1 MKNILKIALFWIY
14 LMVSY
19 TAHAQLT
26 WQRVVGSPANEYLL
40 DLILTNDSN
49 YAFTGSIDELDSIRL
64 LLCKMDQ
71 NGNIIWNKTYLANS
85 YSFGKSL
92 IQTNDGGYLIAG
104 DTYVALNGIM
114 LMRTNNMGDTLW
126 TRTIQDTIGLTSR
139 TIFQKNNGSYIL
151 SGNLLTSTGFCL
163 IEMDTAGNIVWSK
176 KYLTNGVTTF
186 QTLETTNGAL
196 LVVGEDLGTMDSM
209 RTICLQMDSYGNL
222 LQNKTI
228 QLIGFETMLVQSVS
242 NTIDSGLIVAGIDYS
257 RTSPF
262 KIILTK
268 LNNNLDILWTKVIS
282 DSTGEYL
289 PTNAYIKQCVDSGFI
304 ITGAVKGNFPD
315 SMSIYLLK
323 TDELGNVLW
332 SRIIGALDSPRGEA
346 SYQVIQNIDGGY
358 LVGGYTDFLGAS
370 TIGVR
375 DIYLVK
381 TDGEGNSSCWNYPGH
396 FVSQAGNVLIDSI
409 PIQVDTGVVCIQQS
423 VSIRTPVLRDD
434 TLCFTNSVQEVNDN
448 FPKLYCH
455 PNPVRDF
462 TFISFPNPSNLKCS
476 LTLYDMTG
484 RVRRKMLRVENT
496 LTRFEKGDL
505 EAGLYIFEINSETKV
520 MGVGKLLIE

>member
-1 MKNILKIALFWIY
+1 MKNILKIALFWSC
-14 LMVSY
+14 LMLNY

-26 WQRVVGSPANEYLL
+26 WQRVVGSPSNESVL

-49 YAFTGSIDELDSIRL
+49 YALTGFMDELDSTRV
-64 LLCKMDQ
+64 LLCKMDL
-71 NGNIIWNKTYLANS
+71 NGNIIWNKTYLMNS

-104 DTYVALNGIM
+104 DTYGVLNEI
-114 LMRTNNMGDTLW
+114 LLIRTNNMGDTLW

-139 TIFQKNNGSYIL
+139 TIFQKNNGSFIL
-151 SGNLLTSTGFCL
+151 SGDLQTSNGFFF

-176 KYLTNGVTTF
+176 KYQTNKVVTS
-186 QTLETTNGAL
+186 QTLQTTNGEL
-196 LVVGEDLGTMDSM
+196 FTVGEEWGTLDST
-209 RTICLQMDSYGNL
+209 RTLCLQMDSYGNL

-228 QLIGFETMLVQSVS
+228 QLSGSEWMFAQSVS
-242 NTIDSGLIVAGIDYS
+242 NTVDSGLIVAGVSYS
-257 RTSPF
+257 RTSRY

-268 LNNNLDILWTKVIS
+268 LNNNMDVLWNKVIS
-282 DSTGEYL
+282 DTTSGYM
-289 PTNAYIKQCVDSGFI
+289 PTDVYIKQCLDSGFI
-304 ITGAVKGNFPD
+304 ITGGAREDFID
-315 SMSIYLLK
+315 SLSMYLLK
-323 TDELGNVLW
+323 TDEQGNVLW

-346 SYQVIQNIDGGY
+346 AQQVIQNSDGGY

-370 TIGVR
+370 TIGVK

-381 TDGEGNSSCWNYPGH
+381 TDGEGNSTCWNYPGH

-409 PIQVDTGVVCIQQS
+409 PIQVNTGVVCIQQS
-423 VSIRTPVLRDD
+423 VSIRIPVLRND
-434 TLCFTNSVQEVNDN
+434 TLCFTSSVQEVNGN
-448 FPKLYCH
+448 YPKLYCH

-462 TFISFPNPSNLKCS
+462 TLISFPNPNNLKCS

-496 LTRFEKGDL
+496 LTRIEKGDL
-505 EAGLYIFEINSETKV
+505 EAGLYIFEINSEMKV

>member
-1 MKNILKIALFWIY
+1 MKNNLKIALFWSCFM
-14 LMVSY
+14 LSY

-26 WQRVVGSPANEYLL
+26 WQRVVGSPANESLL

-49 YAFTGSIDELDSIRL
+49 YAFTGFIDELDSTRL

-85 YSFGKSL
+85 YSIGKSL

-104 DTYVALNGIM
+104 DTYGVLNEIL

-126 TRTIQDTIGLTSR
+126 TRTIQDTMGLTLR
-139 TIFQKNNGSYIL
+139 TVFQKNNGSYIL
-151 SGNLLTSTGFCL
+151 SGDLLTFKGFCL
-163 IEMDTAGNIVWSK
+163 IEMDSSGNIVWSK
-176 KYLTNGVTTF
+176 KYLSNGVATF
-186 QTLETTNGAL
+186 QTLQTTNGAL
-196 LVVGEDLGTMDSM
+196 FAVGEERGTLDSM
-209 RTICLQMDSYGNL
+209 RTLCLQMDSYGNL
-222 LQNKTI
+222 LQNKTF
-228 QLIGFETMLVQSVS
+228 QLSGSEMMFAQSVS
-242 NTIDSGLIVAGIDYS
+242 NTIDSGLIVVGIDYS

-262 KIILTK
+262 KFILTK
-268 LNNNLDILWTKVIS
+268 LNNNMDVLWTKVIS

-289 PTNAYIKQCVDSGFI
+289 PADAYIKQCMDSGFI
-304 ITGAVKGNFPD
+304 ITGAVEGIFPD

-323 TDELGNVLW
+323 TDERGNVLW
-332 SRIIGALDSPRGEA
+332 SRIMGALGSPFGEA
-346 SYQVIQNIDGGY
+346 AYQVIQNIDGGY

-396 FVSQAGNVLIDSI
+396 FGSQTENVLIDSI
-409 PIQVDTGVVCIQQS
+409 QIQVDTGLVCIQQS

-434 TLCFTNSVQEVNDN
+434 TLCFTNSVQEVNSN
-448 FPKLYCH
+448 YPKLYCH

-496 LTRFEKGDL
+496 LTRIEKGDL